1 MRSQCHLPI
10 TAWLSTGA
18 TGSLLDTLHKNKEM
32 GTFPEVTA
40 WMLKDYCFLMC
51 ELFRARPIAH
61 PATELLSK
69 AVLGEENLGL
79 VGTGSGHEIR
89 EVLPRGFY
97 RKADH

>member
-1 MRSQCHLPI
+1 
-10 TAWLSTGA
+10 
-18 TGSLLDTLHKNKEM
+18 
-32 GTFPEVTA
+32 
-40 WMLKDYCFLMC
+40 MC

-61 PATELLSK
+61 SATELLSK

-89 EVLPRGFY
+89 EVLPPGFY